1 MKKNVKENLINI
13 FYKNRV
19 LLLICYLISI
29 LTSIQDRI
37 IYKNMDISIFD
48 FMLLMYADHYN
59 TMYFILPI
67 VFIVIA
73 RDIKEINDIEVL
85 RYRNIFAYT
94 SQKILKFSIFIF
106 VHIFIISIIRFMI
119 GLGCFSFTSI
129 LKPIEFS
136 GVNEVLDIFNTYTE
150 YFNNGLVALI
160 CTSLYLSLGLIFFYA
175 VLSIINQKFSYQL
188 MVGLGIILYIMAYI
202 GFRSHSN
209 ILAFIFLNNYLLLH
223 QGLFRNNLCVLVIL
237 IFVEIIT
244 IIYNLVRSYY
254 LLKGEKHEF
263 CRN

>member
-19 LLLICYLISI
+19 LLLICYLLSI

-67 VFIVIA
+67 VFIIIA

-85 RYRNIFAYT
+85 RYRNIFSYT

-160 CTSLYLSLGLIFFYA
+160 CTSLYLSLGLVSFY
-175 VLSIINQKFSYQL
+175 SILINVNHKFSYKL
-188 MVGLGIILYIMAYI
+188 MVGIGITLYIMAYI
-202 GFRSHSN
+202 GFRYGSG
-209 ILAFIFLNNYLLLH
+209 IFTFIFLNNYLLLH
-223 QGLFRNNLCVLVIL
+223 QAIFRNNFY
-237 IFVEIIT
+237 IFVLLIIVELTT
-244 IIYNLVRSYY
+244 ILYSFIKSYC
-254 LLKGEKHEF
+254 LRKGEEHES
-263 CRN
+263 C